1 MKLTQFK
8 NLYQPYLKTFL
19 QNLNH
24 NQNINLLI
32 KRIDLLIKHDH
43 TQLGTVIHKSLII
56 DLARHLIEHYLDY
69 NTGVQLNFWSDIKH
83 LMSEHGGLHHSSPRY
98 DTLKQLAV
106 QFIAECTYERY
117 KITEFYLNLDT
128 ITKTIA

>member
-1 MKLTQFK
+1 MQLKQFK

-24 NQNINLLI
+24 NQDINLLI
-32 KRIDLLIKHDH
+32 KRIDLIIKHDH
-43 TQLGTVIHKSLII
+43 TQGTVIHKSLII

-69 NTGVQLNFWSDIKH
+69 NSAVELNFWYDIKH
-83 LMSEHGGLHHSSPRY
+83 LMSQHASLHHSSPRH

>member
-1 MKLTQFK
+1 MKLTEFK

-19 QNLNH
+19 QNLNR
-24 NQNINLLI
+24 NQNINFLI
-32 KRIDLLIKHDH
+32 KRIDLLIQRDH
-43 TQLGTVIHKSLII
+43 TELGTVVHKGLII

-69 NTGVQLNFWSDIKH
+69 NTGVQLNFWSDIKC
-83 LMSEHGGLHHSSPRY
+83 LMSEHGGLHHSSPQY

-117 KITEFYLNLDT
+117 KITEFYSNLDT